1 MNLPLLIAK
10 RTATSATSTQSTMT
24 HIAKAAVAVSIAVMV
39 ITVAVVI
46 GFRKE
51 IHATISELSA
61 DITITDLAT
70 LYGSEVRPITKS
82 TSLNKVLSL
91 TKGIDSIEPYAMR
104 GCVIRSNNDA
114 TGIVV
119 KGVTNFNT
127 AGVIAQNITEGQLPR
142 TEDTRYK
149 ELLIP
154 TQCAEQLGVT
164 VGSRVELLLMDKGEN
179 PRKDLFKVCGIY
191 RAVGDM
197 PTPLVLTEIRNV
209 QRLNGWDYNTYSGF
223 EADVCEGYN
232 IEEVCENLNW
242 NIFEHFDGCENLSAV
257 AASELYAYIVAWLS
271 THDVNAAVVIAI
283 MFIVALFNM
292 ITALLILLFER
303 TRMVGILK
311 SMGMNNR
318 EVRKIF
324 LYQAANIVGKGMLW
338 GNVAALAITLIQK
351 YTGVIKMDA
360 TAYFVTKVPVEVG
373 VMEILT
379 INTIFAVVILLL
391 LFAVTAIV
399 ARIEPA
405 EAVKYE

>member
-1 MNLPLLIAK
+1 M
-10 RTATSATSTQSTMT
+10 
-24 HIAKAAVAVSIAVMV
+24 
-39 ITVAVVI
+39 
-46 GFRKE
+46 
-51 IHATISELSA
+51 
-61 DITITDLAT
+61 
-70 LYGSEVRPITKS
+70 
-82 TSLNKVLSL
+82 
-91 TKGIDSIEPYAMR
+91 
-104 GCVIRSNNDA
+104 
-114 TGIVV
+114 
-119 KGVTNFNT
+119 
-127 AGVIAQNITEGQLPR
+127 
-142 TEDTRYK
+142 
-149 ELLIP
+149 
-154 TQCAEQLGVT
+154 
-164 VGSRVELLLMDKGEN
+164 
-179 PRKDLFKVCGIY
+179 
-191 RAVGDM
+191 
-197 PTPLVLTEIRNV
+197 
-209 QRLNGWDYNTYSGF
+209 
-223 EADVCEGYN
+223 
-232 IEEVCENLNW
+232 
-242 NIFEHFDGCENLSAV
+242 